1 MIHLISGGARS
12 GKSRFAE
19 NIALAHSGGVC
30 YLATAEVRDAEF
42 AERVAHH
49 RARRPAHW
57 LLAET
62 DYSLAAALRSA
73 AQPGRLVLVD
83 CLGMWLMR
91 FFSMDDRFDDAAFSV
106 ERQALLDVLPTL
118 DGDVLLVTNEVGW
131 GVVAP
136 QPLTRRFVD
145 EMGRLSQDIALL
157 ADRVTLVACG
167 LPLTLKPAGG
177 VA

>member
-19 NIALAHSGGVC
+19 NIALAHDGEVT
-30 YLATAEVRDAEF
+30 YIATAEVLDAEF
-42 AERVAHH
+42 AERVVHH

-57 LLAET
+57 QVSESGR
-62 DYSLAAALRSA
+62 SLAAALRDA
-73 AQPGRLVLVD
+73 AQPGRLLLVD

-91 FFSMDDRFDDAAFSV
+91 FFTMDDRFDDAAFAT
-106 ERQALLDVLPTL
+106 ERQALLTTLPTL
-118 DGDVLLVTNEVGW
+118 DGDTLLVTNEVGW

-136 QPLTRRFVD
+136 QLLTRRFID
-145 EMGRLSQDIALL
+145 EMGRLGQDIASL

-177 VA
+177 AV